1 MHRSKLVSANVG
13 LMKTGAVIK
22 FKEIL
27 SRSLKKKKEYF
38 ENLKLIDITDNKK
51 FWQTIKPYFSFKDQT
66 RIKQPYMK
74 TNHKHHKAFKFK
86 SAYKI
91 QYNEHRANNLKF

>member
-13 LMKTGAVIK
+13 LMKTGVVIK

-51 FWQTIKPYFSFKDQT
+51 FWQTIKPYFSFKD
-66 RIKQPYMK
+66 
-74 TNHKHHKAFKFK
+74 
-86 SAYKI
+86 
-91 QYNEHRANNLKF
+91 

>member
-38 ENLKLIDITDNKK
+38 ENLKLNDITDNKK
-51 FWQTIKPYFSFKDQT
+51 F
-66 RIKQPYMK
+66 
-74 TNHKHHKAFKFK
+74 
-86 SAYKI
+86 
-91 QYNEHRANNLKF
+91 

>member
-1 MHRSKLVSANVG
+1 MHRSKLFSANAG
-13 LMKTGAVIK
+13 LTKTGAVIK

-51 FWQTIKPYFSFKDQT
+51 FWQTIKPYFSFKD
-66 RIKQPYMK
+66 
-74 TNHKHHKAFKFK
+74 
-86 SAYKI
+86 
-91 QYNEHRANNLKF
+91 